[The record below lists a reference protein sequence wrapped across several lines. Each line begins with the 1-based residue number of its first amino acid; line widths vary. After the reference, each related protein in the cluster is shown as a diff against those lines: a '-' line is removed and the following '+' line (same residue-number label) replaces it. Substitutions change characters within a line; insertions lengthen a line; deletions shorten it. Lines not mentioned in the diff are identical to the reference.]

1 MNEIQLTE
9 DQKKIILDNFDKMNL
24 LNLTKLAFKNDKLDG
39 RSFEGKAV
47 KEFLAAQGKEVKT
60 TKHIK
65 MLLPE
70 LTEENKK
77 FIEKS
82 VAAQNSKPIE
92 MARIIYNNP
101 KLAANTK
108 EFRAVYEYVKT
119 IDPNQADLSDEPV
132 DTKEY
137 KPPQN
142 IQGIAGRVNQYVSTG
157 DNKGVYNPS
166 DLKPSERKK
175 CQRLM
180 GYMDSPRFIYQA
192 SSYDKKIDRTLFESE
207 FVRFTYDKEDLTP
220 EEVTQYVSLCAEIV
234 DEAQSNRILSHFQV
248 EVEAGF
254 SSGDDEKKKYSVS
267 LSENLSAWRNKCEAS
282 KKQQNALLS
291 KLTESRAERIE
302 GKLNQNASVLNLIDL
317 WINEESRN
325 KLIAL
330 AQKEKGEDKDEVLRL
345 EDYESFISLIAGQ
358 SKEEAS
364 N

>member
-1 MNEIQLTE
+1 MNDIQLTE
-9 DQKKIILDNFDKMNL
+9 DQKKLILDNFDKMNL
-24 LNLTKLAFKNDKLDG
+24 LNLTRMIFKNDDLDG
-39 RSFEGKAV
+39 RCNEGKAV
-47 KEFLAAQGKEVKT
+47 REFLSVQGKQIKT
-60 TKHIK
+60 TKYEKIP
-65 MLLPE
+65 LQE
-70 LTEENKK
+70 LTDEQKK

-82 VAAQNSKPIE
+82 VAAQNSRPIE
-92 MARIIYNNP
+92 IARILYNDP
-101 KLAANTK
+101 RLAANTVQ
-108 EFRAVYEYVKT
+108 FRTVYEYVKKV
-119 IDPNQADLSDEPV
+119 DPNQANLADEPV

-157 DNKGVYNPS
+157 ETKGTYNPN

-175 CQRLM
+175 CQKLM

-192 SSYDKKIDRTLFESE
+192 SSYEKKIDRTLFESE
-207 FVRFTYDKEDLTP
+207 FIRFTYDKEDLTP

-234 DEAQSNRILSHFQV
+234 DEAQSNRILSHFQT

-302 GKLNQNASVLNLIDL
+302 GRLNQNASVSNLVDL

-325 KLIAL
+325 KLISLAL
-330 AQKEKGEDKDEVLRL
+330 KEKAEDKDEVNRL
-345 EDYESFISLIAGQ
+345 SDYESFISLIAGQ
-358 SKEEAS
+358 SKDEAG